1 MNLIEHPDRLIPA
14 ARKAKIRNAIETVG
28 FVSASELAVRLNS
41 SLSTVRRDLIEL
53 ENEGFIVRTRGGGQ
67 STPNLV
73 LSAAATSR
81 APQHSDE
88 KARIA
93 QKAVEFIAEAGCIV
107 LDAGTTT
114 LTVARYLYPQ
124 RPLRVITDGIEI
136 AYELR
141 DRENVT
147 VYVCGGILHPLS
159 YNLCGGIGEQ
169 MLENMHAQICVM
181 GAVGIGVKAGLT
193 KHDVEAFP
201 IKKRMIDI
209 SHQLICVLDSS
220 KINVTGLYSVCPI
233 DRVDVVITD
242 SGIHKDSQTTL
253 EAAGCKV
260 ITG

>member
-1 MNLIEHPDRLIPA
+1 MEKLIPA
-14 ARKAKIRNAIETVG
+14 GRKEQIKSVIKAGG
-28 FVSASELAVRLNS
+28 FASASELATSLNC

-73 LSAAATSR
+73 LSAAAVSR

-88 KARIA
+88 KVRIA
-93 QKAVEFIAEAGCIV
+93 QKAVEFIADAGCIV

-114 LTVARYLYPQ
+114 LTVARYLHPQ

-169 MLENMHAQICVM
+169 MLDNMHAQICVM
-181 GAVGIGVKAGLT
+181 GAVGIGVRAGLT

-242 SGIHKDSQTTL
+242 SAIHKDTQTAL

-260 ITG
+260 ITV